1 VIYGDRHGSSGAWSI
16 RNVKG
21 KNVRART
28 FRLSVTFLVILLSAG
43 TIFSGCNRTASDG
56 GNNPAASPSPQR
68 KPLTPFERD
77 LEYVRKGQFT
87 HIYVIARPDNG
98 VLGKD
103 DITYLKENTPRET
116 NQWVS
121 TDENR
126 RVIAGTNFEF
136 TPENLDALRKRFT
149 VEYYSGK

>member
-1 VIYGDRHGSSGAWSI
+1 MIDDYGLGGWRVPSFRKVRVKIVRGKTI
-16 RNVKG
+16 RP
-21 KNVRART
+21 
-28 FRLSVTFLVILLSAG
+28 SDTFLIILLSIA
-43 TIFSGCNRTASDG
+43 TIFSGCNRAGSKS
-56 GNNPAASPSPQR
+56 GNNPPASASPR

-77 LEYVRKGQFT
+77 LEYVRKGQFK

-103 DITYLKENTPRET
+103 DIAYLKENTPRET

-136 TPENLDALRKRFT
+136 TPENFDALRQRFN
-149 VEYYSGK
+149 VEDYSGR

>member
-1 VIYGDRHGSSGAWSI
+1 MR
-16 RNVKG
+16 G
-21 KNVRART
+21 K
-28 FRLSVTFLVILLSAG
+28 SVLPSATFLIILLTTA
-43 TIFSGCNRTASDG
+43 TIFSGCHRSVSEA
-56 GNNPAASPSPQR
+56 GNNPAASPSPR

-149 VEYYSGK
+149 VEGYPGK